1 MLLARNAS
9 TNAGNLRGAQPERE
23 KYAGKGVDKWECGL
37 GSIANAGFYSNLSME
52 EAASANPGG
61 AAGGKFPCARAM
73 SQGAQG
79 VLGACLARV

>member
-1 MLLARNAS
+1 MR
-9 TNAGNLRGAQPERE
+9 
-23 KYAGKGVDKWECGL
+23 VGL
-37 GSIANAGFYSNLSME
+37 IANAGFYSNLSME